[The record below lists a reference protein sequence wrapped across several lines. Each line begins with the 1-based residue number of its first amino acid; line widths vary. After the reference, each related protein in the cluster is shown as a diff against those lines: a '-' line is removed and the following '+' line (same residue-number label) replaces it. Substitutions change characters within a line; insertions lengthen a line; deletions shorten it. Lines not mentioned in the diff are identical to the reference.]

1 MHACTSN
8 MIDGRINY
16 SICNFV
22 IVQTSTIYY
31 MHPSRSK
38 MCYESLASCLAVH
51 GRRPWHTV
59 CLVHASLFVCF
70 CRHVYSIWLLG
81 IWSRTCMTASVF
93 ESYIVLYIIR
103 CCTRSKLPCQHYLFC
118 IFFRSKR
125 ERIFRLVC
133 IHTWLYI
140 ILLLVCFDT
149 TEVCGRI
156 VFVLPK
162 FTPHPHPP
170 RISGLRVYM
179 SMHAAN

>member
-103 CCTRSKLPCQHYLFC
+103 CCTRSKLPCQHLFC
-118 IFFRSKR
+118 ISFVEAKRKR
-125 ERIFRLVC
+125 EDISLGLYPYMT
-133 IHTWLYI
+133 IYYI
-140 ILLLVCFDT
+140 ITSLFRDHRSLWGDCF
-149 TEVCGRI
+149 C
-156 VFVLPK
+156 
-162 FTPHPHPP
+162 
-170 RISGLRVYM
+170 S
-179 SMHAAN
+179 S